1 MKLIKLLALALL
13 PFAAGAQAPV
23 PTTWDFAGNPP
34 QGWSQNG
41 TATYSSG
48 ALVVVAPSCKL
59 DGTADYVQVFL
70 ADAPGYVKWFIG
82 GATANGNPWSGTFS
96 VQESVNGSAW
106 TDLKVYTNNLTVSGG
121 LVADSALANSA
132 SRYVRFYFTNKVSG
146 SNVALD
152 DVSVRVAPP
161 SPVQEI
167 NVKYNGTSYPSGS
180 TVYLS
185 APVSTPTAFTFDV
198 ENLGTVNALN
208 LTSSP
213 TFFGSNNA
221 DFAVDNFL
229 SVINANSSGTI
240 NFTFTPGATGTRL
253 AQLSIGNDDANENPY
268 ILNVYGIGGQYASEP
283 TAQASNLTFPINKTY
298 RVKGQFSSANPPVDG
313 GYLVLRKDVNAITE
327 APVDGQTYVKGDYI
341 GGAQVVS
348 VGQATSFVPSYI
360 IASTDYY
367 FAVFAYNGAGVYTN
381 YAQTSPL
388 SGMVTTPGSNP
399 GSYYN
404 DIDPNNANFPTALGA
419 LINPH
424 QFTFYGNY
432 DETMVNTFQARD
444 TTGGQRVITCAYT
457 GNQYVYAPPFTWD
470 IYSREHTFCHAWMGS
485 FPADNPE
492 KPEYNDQHNLYPV
505 IFAQANQPRSDNPLG
520 VVDSVLAQFEDG
532 KIGYDTQ
539 LNLVY
544 EPRDAHKGRA
554 ARALFYMPTCYD
566 GINGQAWGLPQPQ
579 NELILKQWHFQ
590 FPPDNFDKARNEY
603 IDSLQENRNPFID
616 NPNWVCYIN
625 FHTMDYISSPTI
637 PCNTVATAET
647 PATQFEINVFPVP
660 TTDHINVRV
669 VAEKNE
675 DVEML
680 VTDMTGRVIYS
691 RKVDMTKGPNL
702 YDINLGAFDAGMY
715 NLTIRTNATLTSRR
729 LVVVH

>member
-1 MKLIKLLALALL
+1 MKIIKLLALALL
-13 PFAAGAQAPV
+13 PFAVNAQAPV
-23 PTTWDFAGNPP
+23 PTSWDFAGNAP

-59 DGTADYVQVFL
+59 DNTADYVQVFL

-96 VQESVNGSAW
+96 VQQSVNGSTW
-106 TDLKVYTNNLTVSGG
+106 TDLKVYTTLAVSGG
-121 LVADSALANSA
+121 LVADSALANNA
-132 SRYVRFYFTNKVSG
+132 SRYIRFYFTNKVSG

-152 DVSVRVAPP
+152 DVAVRVAPP
-161 SPVQEI
+161 SPEQEI
-167 NVKYNGTSYPSGS
+167 NVKYNGVSYPTGS
-180 TVYLS
+180 TVYIN
-185 APVSTPTAFTFDV
+185 APVSTATPFAFNV
-198 ENLGTVNALN
+198 ENVGITNALTVTQPVFSGPN
-208 LTSSP
+208 AGD
-213 TFFGSNNA
+213 FVVNN
-221 DFAVDNFL
+221 FPSGV
-229 SVINANSSGTI
+229 NANSSSPI
-240 NFTFTPGATGTRL
+240 NITFTPGAAGTRL
-253 AQLSIGNDDANENPY
+253 AQLSIPNNDANENPY
-268 ILNVYGIGGQYASEP
+268 ILNIYGIGGQFASEP
-283 TAQASNLTFPINKTY
+283 TAQASNLTFPITKSY
-298 RVKGQFSSANPPVDG
+298 RIKGQFSSANPPVDG
-313 GYLVLRKDVNAITE
+313 GYLVLRKDVNTITE

-360 IASTDYY
+360 IAATDYY
-367 FAVFAYNGAGVYTN
+367 FAVFAYNGNGAYTN
-381 YAQTSPL
+381 YAQTAPL
-388 SGMVTTPGSNP
+388 TGMVTTPGANP

-404 DIDPNNANFPTALGA
+404 GIDANSSTFPAALGA

-424 QFTFYGNY
+424 QATFYGNY
-432 DETMVNTFQARD
+432 DETMVNNFQARD
-444 TTGGQRVITCAYT
+444 TTGGNKVITCAYT

-470 IYSREHTFCHAWMGS
+470 TYSREHTFCHAWMAS
-485 FPADNPE
+485 NPADEPE
-492 KPEYNDQHNLYPV
+492 KPEYNDQHNLFPV
-505 IFAQANQPRSDNPLG
+505 IFAQANLPRSDNPLG
-520 VVDSVLAQFEDG
+520 IVDSVLAQFEDG
-532 KIGYDTQ
+532 KYGYDSQ
-539 LNLVY
+539 LNIVY
-544 EPRDAHKGRA
+544 EPRDVHKGRA

-566 GINGQAWGLPQPQ
+566 GINNLQWSLPAGQ

-625 FHTMDYISSPTI
+625 FHTMQYISNPTV
-637 PCNTVATAET
+637 PCNTVSTTENT
-647 PATQFEINVFPVP
+647 ATQFDINVFPVP

-675 DVEML
+675 DVEMM

-691 RKVDMTKGPNL
+691 RNVNMAKGPNL
-702 YDINLGAFDAGMY
+702 YDIHLGAFDAGMY
-715 NLTIRTNATLTSRR
+715 NLTIRTNGALTSRR